1 MQTTEKKTAEHDE
14 KTENQNVQIVVTE
27 QSHVSPSRNR
37 IWNNL
42 ANIKFKALYACE
54 CSRMASRWG
63 RLASFGLALTSASS
77 VATWALWQQHTRI
90 WAIIIGVGQLAQV
103 ALPYV
108 PFLKNEKEYLGMSF
122 EFENLYLEY
131 EQLWYDLQDKTV
143 TETSAKERLTQLRAR
158 EIEIEK
164 AGVRCPK
171 KEQWIERIN
180 TETESVLKLDFS

>member
-1 MQTTEKKTAEHDE
+1 MQTTEKETCERDEETKDQDVEMVVAEEAH
-14 KTENQNVQIVVTE
+14 T
-27 QSHVSPSRNR
+27 SPYRNR

-54 CSRMASRWG
+54 CSRMASRWA
-63 RLASFGLALTSASS
+63 RLASFGLALTSTSS
-77 VATWALWQQHTRI
+77 VATWALWQQHTRV
-90 WAIIIGVGQLAQV
+90 WAIIIGLGQVAQV

-108 PFLKNEKEYLGMSF
+108 PFLKNEKEYLSMSF

-131 EQLWYDLQDKTV
+131 EELWYDLQDLTIDDTK
-143 TETSAKERLTQLRAR
+143 AKQRLAELRAR

-171 KEQWIERIN
+171 KAQWTERIN